1 MYLLDTCIV
10 IPLFKGRFQL
20 QEKACAVGLENCFLS
35 DLVIAEMLVGV
46 YKTKHPNEVMAIE
59 YARKTFTCVPV
70 TEDILDRYARIR
82 AEMETEGIRIDSLD
96 LLLAATAMEKGFT
109 LVTHNTRHF
118 SRIPNLMLEDWIV
131 SE

>member
-46 YKTKHPNEVMAIE
+46 YKTKHSWDIIFMADGSLPVKPYIRFRKE
-59 YARKTFTCVPV
+59 YT
-70 TEDILDRYARIR
+70 
-82 AEMETEGIRIDSLD
+82 D
-96 LLLAATAMEKGFT
+96 LPIT
-109 LVTHNTRHF
+109 
-118 SRIPNLMLEDWIV
+118 SSP
-131 SE
+131 